1 MKAPGPQLNRGSL
14 LERAASV
21 YDFGGAFRKG
31 AASYAHGMNGSTLSG
46 HTAELGERL
55 APPSTIS
62 PEVAT
67 RVPPAAARPSLVIR
81 REPQPKVLIDRDR
94 LTAQGLLVP
103 GAPIGLLAEEFR
115 LVKRHLLLTA
125 RTVAPVQADR
135 SRIILI
141 SSAHPEEGKTF
152 CAINLAISMA
162 AEKDVDVLLVDADF
176 AKADVMKRLDL
187 PDGPGLLDALA
198 DPLGDAE
205 RYVMATDIPQ
215 LSLLPTG
222 RRTIQDTELLASDR
236 TPAVLGALLD
246 ADPRRIIIM
255 DSPPA
260 LAASTAAT
268 LALHVGQ
275 IMMVVRADRTS
286 DGDLREAISLV
297 GGCDTIQLLLNAVSF
312 KTRGR
317 RFGNY
322 YPLEAQP

>member
-1 MKAPGPQLNRGSL
+1 MNAPGPKLSRGSL

-21 YDFGGAFRKG
+21 YDFDAAFRKG
-31 AASYAHGMNGSTLSG
+31 GRSNAPAVDTTAHLQ
-46 HTAELGERL
+46 EY
-55 APPSTIS
+55 
-62 PEVAT
+62 
-67 RVPPAAARPSLVIR
+67 
-81 REPQPKVLIDRDR
+81 REPAVQPPVAAPAVQASASTRGAAPSRRVAIDRDR
-94 LTAQGLLVP
+94 LSQQSLLVP

-115 LVKRHLLLTA
+115 LVKRHLLLTMQTMA
-125 RTVAPVQADR
+125 GKQGDH
-135 SRIILI
+135 SRIILV

-176 AKADVMKRLDL
+176 AKADVMKRLGLGDS
-187 PDGPGLLDALA
+187 PGLLDALA
-198 DPLGDAE
+198 DPDGDAE
-205 RYVMATDIPQ
+205 QHVVATDIAQ

-222 RRTIQDTELLASDR
+222 GRTIQDTELLASDR
-236 TPAVLGALLD
+236 TPAVLGALLA

-260 LAASTAAT
+260 LAASTSAT

-286 DGDLREAISLV
+286 DGDLREAIGLLD
-297 GGCDTIQLLLNAVSF
+297 GCDQIQLLLNGVSF
-312 KTRGR
+312 TTGSR

-322 YPLEAQP
+322 YPQEGL